1 VHMSLQQ
8 QANLL
13 HSSRC
18 QLACVIWLTMLGGSP
33 SNGTSQQ
40 ASQRQPPSAHHHCVL
55 SMTTVLSESHKR
67 LQQKPG
73 FDALVTLRLSASD
86 TGVGLTQGGECPI
99 ALPTH
104 TLIHHVAVLDVGIS
118 ALRGCLQQML
128 QLVSLLLFCLLMR
141 TM

>member
-1 VHMSLQQ
+1 
-8 QANLL
+8 
-13 HSSRC
+13 
-18 QLACVIWLTMLGGSP
+18 
-33 SNGTSQQ
+33 
-40 ASQRQPPSAHHHCVL
+40 
-55 SMTTVLSESHKR
+55 MTTVLSESQKK